1 MKSGYCHKNIHERV
15 QGFTALKPKKPQKT
29 GLRKKWVV
37 KQELKL
43 ENGKQLTL
51 KSNLLIQNESHSNPI
66 A

>member
-29 GLRKKWVV
+29 GLRKKWVI

-43 ENGKQLTL
+43 LAPE
-51 KSNLLIQNESHSNPI
+51 
-66 A
+66 